1 MKEHT
6 ENRDF
11 ASGDL
16 PVVDREKRDWLAD
29 WIERYEN
36 HRIGT
41 EEFCRE
47 LEKFDWRHARDS
59 LLQSA
64 SELWE
69 WFGDEPENPSFTR
82 EDFSELL
89 VWKLALKTDRQVSTV
104 TIHPEKKSYLGQLA
118 LQFILL
124 LAVVFAGMATFYR
137 ARLPFYGFLPI
148 WIFCGAVSEYVILF
162 VPYRWKG
169 KNLERVEKTERF
181 FWFSSYSDIASL
193 MRIYKIRKTVPE
205 KKKEPDV
212 TDRIGAVIQGGI
224 FGGIVCLMV
233 LCGTLSHYRM
243 KLRTLPCPEEL
254 QNS

>member
-6 ENRDF
+6 ANRDF
-11 ASGDL
+11 ASSGQL
-16 PVVDREKRDWLAD
+16 EVDRERRDWLAD

-47 LEKFDWRHARDS
+47 LEKFDWRHSRDS

-69 WFGDEPENPSFTR
+69 RFGDEPENPLFTR
-82 EDFSELL
+82 EDLSELL
-89 VWKLALKTDRQVSTV
+89 VWKLVLKTDRQVFTV
-104 TIHPEKKSYLGQLA
+104 TLHPEIKCYLGHVA
-118 LQFILL
+118 LQLILL
-124 LAVVFAGMATFYR
+124 LTVLFAGMATFYWD
-137 ARLPFYGFLPI
+137 RLPFYGFLPV

-169 KNLERVEKTERF
+169 KNLEQVEKTERF
-181 FWFSSYSDIASL
+181 LWFSSYSDIASL
-193 MRIYKIRKTVPE
+193 MRLYKIRKPVPE
-205 KKKEPDV
+205 KKKESDV

-224 FGGIVCLMV
+224 FGGVCCLLA
-233 LCGTLSHYRM
+233 LCGTLCHYNM
-243 KLRTLPCPEEL
+243 KLRTLPSPEEL
-254 QNS
+254 RS